1 MTRIAPPSLT
11 ADERESFYGAA
22 GVMQRL
28 ADEQR
33 AVIRRHALP
42 PAVPIGQPASP
53 GRLGGAVIWD
63 RLTPEQQAGLGA
75 CAIELAVARFGV
87 EVARDQREEHLFLAA
102 EEGVLTALDQ
112 RAEQHVFI
120 DGVVS
125 PRKVPGIPSLLGP
138 ICRQCG
144 CTNHDAPGQDRGD
157 SDSWAEPDLCRPCAA
172 DTQIRPRTAPAPE
185 GSS

>member
-1 MTRIAPPSLT
+1 MTAPPRLT
-11 ADERESFYGAA
+11 DDERKRFCRALEASSSPVTLSPSPNPELLTLIPGRSPETPLRRFNGAA
-22 GVMQRL
+22 
-28 ADEQR
+28 
-33 AVIRRHALP
+33 
-42 PAVPIGQPASP
+42 
-53 GRLGGAVIWD
+53 IWSQ
-63 RLTPEQQAGLGA
+63 LSPEQQAAFGA
-75 CAIELAVARFGV
+75 AALELAIARYGV
-87 EVARDQREEHLFLAA
+87 EVARGQREERLFLAA
-102 EEGVLTALDQ
+102 EEGVQVALDQ